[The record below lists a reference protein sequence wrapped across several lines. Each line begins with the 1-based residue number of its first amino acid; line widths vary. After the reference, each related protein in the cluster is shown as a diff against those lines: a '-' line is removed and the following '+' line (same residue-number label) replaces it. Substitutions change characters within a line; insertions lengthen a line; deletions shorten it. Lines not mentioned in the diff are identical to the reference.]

1 MIDSRATGLDGF
13 RDMRLLGASERA
25 EVYAAVEIATGR
37 HVTLKLLASAGVS
50 PAARETFD
58 REAAILGRLSS
69 HPNIVTLYDTFTLED
84 GRPVLVMELC
94 TESVAARIASGH
106 VMSVAEV
113 VALGIKI
120 AGALETAHSAGVLH
134 LNVRPENILIT
145 EFGEPALADFAV
157 ARLQGVNPGPAV
169 DVGEF
174 LGMHIAPELVLGEEA
189 TPAADVYGLAAT
201 LYILLTGHAPI
212 PVFAGESPAA
222 SILRVIRDEPRPIV
236 NDTIPLD
243 LSDLLLWAL
252 AKDPSA
258 RPPSLAW
265 LAEELSRIEQ
275 HQGWPRT
282 RPYVRESHSQV
293 STRTPSGLRE
303 RWRLTRGRRRPQRT

>member
-1 MIDSRATGLDGF
+1 MIDSQAAGLTGY
-13 RDMRLLGASERA
+13 RDLRSLASGERA
-25 EVYAAVEIATGR
+25 EVYAAVEEATGR
-37 HVTLKLLASAGVS
+37 PVALKLLALEGVS
-50 PAARETFD
+50 PSARETFH
-58 REAAILGRLSS
+58 REAAVLGRLSS

-94 TESVAARIASGH
+94 AESLAARIAAGH
-106 VMSVAEV
+106 TPSVAEV
-113 VALGIKI
+113 VAIGIKI
-120 AGALETAHSAGVLH
+120 AGALETAHSGGVLH
-134 LNVRPENILIT
+134 RNVRPENILIT

-157 ARLQGVNPGPAV
+157 ARLQGLNAGPAV

-189 TPAADVYGLAAT
+189 TPACDVYGLAAT
-201 LYILLTGHAPI
+201 LYILLAGHAPI
-212 PVFAGESPAA
+212 PVFEGESPAA

-236 NDTIPLD
+236 NDAIPLD

-252 AKDPSA
+252 AKDPLS

-265 LAEELSRIEQ
+265 FAEELTRIEQ

-282 RPYVRESHSQV
+282 RPYVRESSAQV
-293 STRTPSGLRE
+293 PTSAPRGWRE
-303 RWRLTRGRRRPQRT
+303 RLRAARARRG

>member
-1 MIDSRATGLDGF
+1 MMIDSDTAWLTGYRDIRLLATGD
-13 RDMRLLGASERA
+13 RA
-25 EVYAAVEIATGR
+25 EVYAAIENATGR
-37 HVTLKLLASAGVS
+37 PVALKLLALEGVS
-50 PAARETFD
+50 PAAREIFQ
-58 REAAILGRLSS
+58 REAAVLGWLSS
-69 HPNIVTLYDTFTLED
+69 HPNIVTLYDTLTLED

-94 TESVAARIASGH
+94 TESVAARVAAGH
-106 VMSVAEV
+106 GPSVAEV
-113 VALGIKI
+113 VAIGIKI
-120 AGALETAHSAGVLH
+120 AGALETAHGAGVLH
-134 LNVRPENILIT
+134 RNVRPENILIT

-157 ARLQGVNPGPAV
+157 ARLQGINAGPAV

-201 LYILLTGHAPI
+201 LYFLLAGHAPI
-212 PVFAGESPAA
+212 PVFDGESPAA

-236 NDTIPLD
+236 SDTIPLD

-252 AKDPSA
+252 AKDPEA

-265 LAEELSRIEQ
+265 FLEELLRIEQ

-282 RPYVRESHSQV
+282 RPYLRESGAQV
-293 STRTPSGLRE
+293 EEVQPRGLRE
-303 RWRLTRGRRRPQRT
+303 RWRAMRERRG